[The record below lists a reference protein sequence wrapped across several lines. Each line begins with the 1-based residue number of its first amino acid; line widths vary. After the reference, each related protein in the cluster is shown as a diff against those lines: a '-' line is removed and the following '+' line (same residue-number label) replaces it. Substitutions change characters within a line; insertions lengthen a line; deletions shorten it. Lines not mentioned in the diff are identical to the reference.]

1 MLIVDN
7 RYCTGCKLCEKICPA
22 GAMKVIGGKANINSN
37 ICNNC
42 YKCVYVCPNS
52 AIKQKT
58 KFKEKVTVSNKE
70 DLAELSRILDNLE
83 KKLGKI
89 EESLSRVESKRR

>member
-22 GAMKVIGGKANINSN
+22 GAMKVIGGKANINS
-37 ICNNC
+37 C
-42 YKCVYVCPNS
+42 YRCVYVCPNS
-52 AIKQKT
+52 AIKQEI

>member
-7 RYCTGCKLCEKICPA
+7 RYCTGCKLCVKNCPT
-22 GAMKVIGGKANINSN
+22 GAIKVVGGKANINSN
-37 ICNNC
+37 ICNSC
-42 YKCVYVCPNS
+42 YQCVYICSNA
-52 AIKQKT
+52 AIKQET

-70 DLAELSRILDNLE
+70 DLAGLSRILERLE

-89 EESLSRVESKRR
+89 EERLRRVESKRR